1 MTSSFETIMNPLEM
15 SVVLIVSSLLQD
27 KGDHFEGA
35 SVENKDD
42 YSAKQREAV
51 CQEHICHPH
60 LRQGDETR
68 LFQFLKRSSSRH
80 VKRVATPSQ
89 HLHQV
94 LLGLDQACL
103 LHQGCLCLVIT
114 GDYGGW

>member
-1 MTSSFETIMNPLEM
+1 MTSSFETITNPLE
-15 SVVLIVSSLLQD
+15 IHCCADCEFCSLLQD

-68 LFQFLKRSSSRH
+68 LFQFLKR
-80 VKRVATPSQ
+80 
-89 HLHQV
+89 
-94 LLGLDQACL
+94 
-103 LHQGCLCLVIT
+103 
-114 GDYGGW
+114 